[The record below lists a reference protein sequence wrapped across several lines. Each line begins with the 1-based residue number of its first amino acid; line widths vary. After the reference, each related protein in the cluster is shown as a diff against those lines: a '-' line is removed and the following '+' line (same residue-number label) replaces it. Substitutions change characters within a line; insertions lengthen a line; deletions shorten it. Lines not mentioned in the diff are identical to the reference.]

1 MKTKIIPNA
10 LFFQQVEDYLAQDKQ
25 VRFPVKGRSMLPFLR
40 EGDIVELRK
49 VEAAEL
55 HVGQV
60 VLAKYEEAFILHRI
74 VKLNKLSLVLAGDGN
89 YHQVEE
95 ISRAAVLAVVVVAY
109 RGEQNL
115 NINTSYKKMLGTL
128 WFKLRLF
135 RRIGSKVKMK

>member
-1 MKTKIIPNA
+1 MKTKTIPNA

-40 EGDIVELRK
+40 EGDVIELRR
-49 VEAAEL
+49 VQVTDL

-60 VLAKYEEAFILHRI
+60 VLANYEQGFILHRI
-74 VKLNKLSLVLAGDGN
+74 VKMKGVSLHLAGDGN

-95 ISRAAVLAVVVVAY
+95 ISRNAVIAAVVNAY

-115 NINTSYKKMLGTL
+115 NINTTYKKMLGIF
-128 WFKLRLF
+128 WFKLRLL